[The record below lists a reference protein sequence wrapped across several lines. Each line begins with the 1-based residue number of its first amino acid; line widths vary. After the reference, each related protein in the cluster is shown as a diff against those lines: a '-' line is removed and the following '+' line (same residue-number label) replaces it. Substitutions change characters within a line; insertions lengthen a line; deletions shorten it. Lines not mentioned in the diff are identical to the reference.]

1 MGMKRGEKYQCPNPE
16 CGCEISVTKGTSSES
31 AHLEPKCCCGEHM
44 VLKERGRSVGAFE
57 TRVRTSDLES
67 RPHRGGAMQQPEGL

>member
-16 CGCEISVTKGTSSES
+16 CGCEISVTKGTSSEL

-44 VLKERGRSVGAFE
+44 VLKERGRSSRAFE
-57 TRVRTSDLES
+57 TRVRTSDAEH
-67 RPHRGGAMQQPEGL
+67 PPQRGSAMRHPEDF

>member
-44 VLKERGRSVGAFE
+44 TLKERSRPAGIE
-57 TRVRTSDLES
+57 TRIRTADTMDY
-67 RPHRGGAMQQPEGL
+67 RPHQGGAMQQPEGH